1 MAFFSPC
8 NSMSS
13 IFFYSLPVKIS
24 QVWVTSEVLNHP
36 TYCSLKGLA
45 LFSCCSVLTPCCRW
59 LWGRVWSR
67 LLLNRRMGSHLVRKR
82 SFENVTLSLFSS
94 SKGLSIWKWTSQMG
108 CNYQSAVVQLL
119 CQTACWYSFLLYFGQ
134 NPWTSWLNL
143 PVVTCLCSHCK
154 ELSRTWFVCDRTEF
168 LLPSRTPPDRSFE
181 YIKHLMT

>member
-1 MAFFSPC
+1 
-8 NSMSS
+8 MSS
-13 IFFYSLPVKIS
+13 IFLILFLLRLIS

-36 TYCSLKGLA
+36 TYFSLKSLA
-45 LFSCCSVLTPCCRW
+45 PFSCCSVLTPCCR

-67 LLLNRRMGSHLVRKR
+67 LLLNRRMGSHIVRKR
-82 SFENVTLSLFSS
+82 SFENVTLLLLSS

-108 CNYQSAVVQLL
+108 WNYQPAVVQLL

-134 NPWTSWLNL
+134 NSWTSWLNL
-143 PVVTCLCSHCK
+143 PVVTCFCSHCK

-168 LLPSRTPPDRSFE
+168 LLPSRTPPDRIFE